1 MDWKQQSVL
10 MLVYMILVLSITY
23 KSVPLQEANEAED
36 VTIDQ
41 WYCVRIATKILIQDP
56 HPITRPM
63 YT

>member
-1 MDWKQQSVL
+1 

-36 VTIDQ
+36 VTIDY
-41 WYCVRIATKILIQDP
+41 WYCGRIATKILIQDP